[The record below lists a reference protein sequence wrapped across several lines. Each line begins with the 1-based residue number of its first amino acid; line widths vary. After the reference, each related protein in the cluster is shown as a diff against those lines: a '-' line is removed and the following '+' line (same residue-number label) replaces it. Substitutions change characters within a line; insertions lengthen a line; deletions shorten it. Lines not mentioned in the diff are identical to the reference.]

1 MVRAGVRPLIDS
13 DDLERR
19 LAARLD
25 PLDRLGGGA
34 RGDFDADPERRWP
47 AGTPMTPAAVLA
59 AIVRRP
65 EGWTMLLTLRTQSMP
80 THAGQVAFPG
90 GRVQDEDAGPLG
102 AALREAEEETGIARS
117 LFRPLGGFDRYETG
131 TGFRITPIVAFLE
144 PGFVAAPDPREVEA
158 VFETPLA
165 FLFDPANHKL
175 NAREYRGQTRTFY
188 EMPHGGRY
196 IWGATAGMIRALY
209 ERLYA

>member
-1 MVRAGVRPLIDS
+1 MIDLA
-13 DDLERR
+13 DLEAR
-19 LAARLD
+19 LANRLD
-25 PLDRLGGGA
+25 PLDRLGGVA
-34 RGDFDADPERRWP
+34 RGDFDADPGRRPP
-47 AGTPMTPAAVLA
+47 AQTFTAAAVLA

-65 EGWTMLLTLRTQSMP
+65 EGWTMLLTQRTETMP

-90 GRVQDEDAGPLG
+90 GRVQDEDDGPVA

-117 LFRPLGGFDRYETG
+117 LFRPIGGWDRYETG

-144 PGFVAAPDPREVEA
+144 PGFVARPDPREVDA
-158 VFETPLA
+158 VFETPLW

-188 EMPHGGRY
+188 EMPYEDRY
-196 IWGATAGMIRALY
+196 IWGATAGMIRALW
-209 ERLYA
+209 ERLYR